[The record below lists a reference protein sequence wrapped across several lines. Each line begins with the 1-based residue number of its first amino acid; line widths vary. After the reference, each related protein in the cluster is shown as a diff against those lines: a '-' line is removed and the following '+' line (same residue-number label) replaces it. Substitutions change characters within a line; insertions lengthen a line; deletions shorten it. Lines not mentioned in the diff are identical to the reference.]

1 MFQDDIFPPCAAGI
15 PALSAD
21 EWTAGV
27 TKSPILVS
35 ITADGLGG
43 TSSGATLVSHVTSR
57 TLLLVSMSMLVYLRL
72 HLSL

>member
-21 EWTAGV
+21 EWIAGV
-27 TKSPILVS
+27 TKSPIMVT

-43 TSSGATLVSHVTSR
+43 TSSGATLVSATPCYYPLTHVLSIR
-57 TLLLVSMSMLVYLRL
+57 LRL
-72 HLSL
+72 SQ